1 MLGTHIMTL
10 YFVLMTNPYTGRKQ
24 NIGEFKTLR
33 EAVDYANG
41 THYETEIREC
51 KLTDKEQRTQTL
63 TERVISERLTDEA

>member
-10 YFVLMTNPYTGRKQ
+10 YFVFMTNPYTGKKQ

-33 EAVDYANG
+33 EAVDYSNG

-51 KLTDKEQRTQTL
+51 TLTDKEQRTQTL
-63 TERVISERLTDEA
+63 SDKVISESVTDKD